1 MKLAE
6 RGGYNASLLFLLI
19 FMPDGLAK
27 QVPRCLF

>member
-6 RGGYNASLLFLLI
+6 RGGYNASHPFLLI
-19 FMPDGLAK
+19 FIPDGLAK